1 MNKIVIAT
9 SNEKKL
15 EEIKWLLSSLPIEII
30 PQSQLGIKSCEEPF
44 NTFIENALVKA
55 RFASKQTNLPVIA
68 DDSGLCVESLDG
80 QPGVLSARFAGE
92 ERNDEANNDKL
103 LNSLENNS
111 NRRAHYYCSIVFI
124 RNFSSSGRSVNSLCH
139 FILRPL
145 NDVVY
150 FVSNLFNLS
159 FSIKTLSDLIVCF
172 DETFKFF
179 LKTVILVIQISHVF
193 VKCANFSLQLD
204 LIFIHLF

>member
-103 LNSLENNS
+103 LNNLKNNS

-124 RNFSSSGRSVNSLCH
+124 RNFLDPQPIITEGTWQGE
-139 FILRPL
+139 ILQRRKGI
-145 NDVVY
+145 NGFGYDSI
-150 FVSNLFNLS
+150 FKDFKTDLS
-159 FSIKTLSDLIVCF
+159 AAELAP
-172 DETFKFF
+172 E
-179 LKTVILVIQISHVF
+179 LKNRISHRGQ
-193 VKCANFSLQLD
+193 ALQKLKQK
-204 LIFIHLF
+204 LTILYEEKR